1 MIEFIHSF
9 SNREISI
16 AIWFVVIFVSLLILS
31 KSFKLVG
38 STLKILFSVQ
48 LTPHY
53 LVLISYFTLILY
65 LLQQTIL
72 WEENLWKDFIIWCVA
87 FGFYSFF
94 ITSNIY
100 TNKDLFK
107 QFWRIFSL
115 TIFVDFFINY
125 FTFSLVWEIILIP
138 VLSFIAI
145 LQFFTEYHMQ
155 KKGDYSRVNNFLKSI
170 LSISGFALFFYCVY
184 RLAFNYKD
192 FLSDNSLKTFLLPV
206 ILSILYFPVIAFYAA
221 FHKIDNIF
229 REINRYQ
236 FIDSTRKR
244 KIKLATIIYG
254 NLNLDKL
261 TRIRRWDK
269 KEIQSSGDVF
279 GYIKKI

>member
-1 MIEFIHSF
+1 MNNFLNSF
-9 SNREISI
+9 STREISI
-16 AIWFVVIFVSLLILS
+16 AIWFIIIFVGLIILS
-31 KSFKLVG
+31 KSYKSFGLVV
-38 STLKILFSVQ
+38 KAFFAKQ
-48 LTPHY
+48 LIPHY
-53 LVLISYFTLILY
+53 LVIIGYFTLVLY
-65 LLQQTIL
+65 LLKQTIL
-72 WEENLWKDFIIWCVA
+72 WEENLLKDFIIWCVA

-94 ITSNIY
+94 ITNKIH
-100 TNKDLFK
+100 TNKDLFR
-107 QFWRIFSL
+107 QFWKIFSI
-115 TIFVDFFINY
+115 TIFVDFFLNY

-184 RLAFNYKD
+184 RLTLHYKD

-229 REINRYQ
+229 KEINRYQ

-244 KIKLATIIYG
+244 KIKLATTIYG
-254 NLNLDKL
+254 NINLDKL

-269 KEIQSSGDVF
+269 REIQSNDDIFEYVRQL
-279 GYIKKI
+279 

>member
-1 MIEFIHSF
+1 MNDFLDSF

-16 AIWFVVIFVSLLILS
+16 ATWFVVIFGGMIILS
-31 KSFKLVG
+31 KSFKSFGLVI
-38 STLKILFSVQ
+38 KAFFAKQ
-48 LTPHY
+48 LIPHY
-53 LVLISYFTLILY
+53 LVIIGYFTLILY
-65 LLQQTIL
+65 LLKQTIL
-72 WEENLWKDFIIWCVA
+72 WEESLWKDFIIWCVA

-94 ITSNIY
+94 ITNKIH

-115 TIFVDFFINY
+115 TIFVDFFLNY

-155 KKGDYSRVNNFLKSI
+155 KKSDYSRVNNFLKSI
-170 LSISGFALFFYCVY
+170 LSISGFALFFYCIY
-184 RLAFNYKD
+184 RLTFSYKD
-192 FLSDNSLKTFLLPV
+192 FLSNDSLKNFLLQV
-206 ILSILYFPVIAFYAA
+206 ILSVIYFPIIAFYSSY
-221 FHKIDNIF
+221 HKYESIF
-229 REINRYQ
+229 KEVDRYQ
-236 FIDSTRKR
+236 FIDKKRKR
-244 KIKLATIIYG
+244 NIKLATIIYG

-269 KEIQSSGDVF
+269 KEIQSIEDIF
-279 GYIKKI
+279 GYIKNL

>member
-1 MIEFIHSF
+1 MNDFLNSF

-16 AIWFVVIFVSLLILS
+16 AIWFIIIFGGLIILS

-38 STLKILFSVQ
+38 SIIKTLFSMH
-48 LTPHY
+48 LISHY
-53 LVLISYFTLILY
+53 LVLIGYFTLILY
-65 LLQQTIL
+65 LLKQTIL

-94 ITSNIY
+94 ITNKIQ
-100 TNKDLFK
+100 TNKGLFGHFLK
-107 QFWRIFSL
+107 IFSL
-115 TIFVDFFINY
+115 TIFVDFFLNY

-170 LSISGFALFFYCVY
+170 LSISGFALFFYCIY
-184 RLAFNYKD
+184 RLTFSYKD
-192 FLSDNSLKTFLLPV
+192 FLSNDSLKTFLLPV
-206 ILSILYFPVIAFYAA
+206 ILSVLYFPLIAFYSAY
-221 FHKIDNIF
+221 HKYENIF
-229 REINRYQ
+229 REVDRYQ
-236 FIDSTRKR
+236 FIDQKRKR
-244 KIKLATIIYG
+244 NIKLATIIYG

-269 KEIQSSGDVF
+269 KEIQSNGDIF
-279 GYIKKI
+279 HYIRKL